1 MWAMEGEWSNAPSKT
16 HHRRQAI
23 RVVQRTHLGYCH
35 RDLGKRH
42 VVLALLARVVQ
53 LLLKQLE
60 VAHALGEALL
70 LVPRTLHVR
79 RRVGLNRPHLRE
91 IDLREVDPTAAKLI
105 LRRRRALRRCHHI
118 ALKLLHKIVRILPLE
133 ARGAWASSAGGA
145 GYGGRGVGRG
155 ELHVVS

>member
-60 VAHALGEALL
+60 VAHALGVIERLAAGAHGQR
-70 LVPRTLHVR
+70 LVAGRL
-79 RRVGLNRPHLRE
+79 
-91 IDLREVDPTAAKLI
+91 AAVAA
-105 LRRRRALRRCHHI
+105 ALRHAAPC
-118 ALKLLHKIVRILPLE
+118 
-133 ARGAWASSAGGA
+133 
-145 GYGGRGVGRG
+145 
-155 ELHVVS
+155 